1 MSAVS
6 SATDKSNTLLLL
18 LLLLFEPSSSEFMW
32 LNKLC
37 LLNLLTL
44 RRTTRH
50 IYVVRTEVSPFGQFL
65 QTCAVC

>member
-6 SATDKSNTLLLL
+6 SATDKSNTL

-44 RRTTRH
+44 RRSTRH
-50 IYVVRTEVSPFGQFL
+50 TYVVRTEVSPFGQFL